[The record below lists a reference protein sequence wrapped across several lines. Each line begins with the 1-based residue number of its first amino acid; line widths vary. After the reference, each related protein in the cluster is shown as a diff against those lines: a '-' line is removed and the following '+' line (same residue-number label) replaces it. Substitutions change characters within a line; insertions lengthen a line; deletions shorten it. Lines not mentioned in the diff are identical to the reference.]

1 MHLSRLCAGTYELVP
16 TRPRKPVLMVLEY
29 VYRASQVERFRLLT
43 LLPPIM
49 RARLP
54 FVTSWWLGCH

>member
-1 MHLSRLCAGTYELVP
+1 
-16 TRPRKPVLMVLEY
+16 MVLEY